1 MDVLSDVINSIS
13 AGRPHC
19 RRVTHRVPFGQWFPA
34 AAGAGF
40 HLVLRGSCVLVM
52 ADGTVS
58 PLHTGDIVL
67 LPAGTA
73 HGLADSPE
81 TPMSRNAP
89 KGEDTSTG
97 DGEVTGLLCGAYLFD
112 QPRPHPLLDDLPDV
126 MRFPARIGRH
136 PSLNAAV
143 GLLAQEA
150 ESPAQGSGAAV
161 PALLDLVLLYLLR
174 AWFDERHEGTA
185 RGWAAALHDPA
196 VTAALDALHGEPA
209 RPWTVADL
217 GRRAGLSRAA
227 FARRF
232 TSTVGQPPLTYLT
245 GWRMILAAR
254 LLREPG
260 ASLRGVAADVG
271 YTSEFTFAH
280 AFKREYGVP
289 PGEYRRAHRAGGGA
303 AG

>member
-1 MDVLSDVINSIS
+1 MDVLSDVISSVS

-19 RRVTHRVPFGQWFPA
+19 RRVTHRAPFGQWFPA
-34 AAGAGF
+34 VAGAGF
-40 HLVLRGSCVLVM
+40 HLVLRGSCVLVTD
-52 ADGTVS
+52 DGAVL
-58 PLHTGDIVL
+58 PLRTGDIVL
-67 LPAGTA
+67 LPSGRA
-73 HGLADSPE
+73 HGLADRGG
-81 TPMSRNAP
+81 TPMSERPPEGGGDAE
-89 KGEDTSTG
+89 GEESTA
-97 DGEVTGLLCGAYLFD
+97 LLCGAYILD

-126 MRFPARIGRH
+126 LRFPARIGRH

-174 AWFDERHEGTA
+174 AWFDERREDD
-185 RGWAAALHDPA
+185 GWAAALHDPA

-232 TSTVGQPPLTYLT
+232 TTTVGQPPLTYLT

-254 LLREPG
+254 LLREPD
-260 ASLRGVAADVG
+260 ASLRRVALDVG

-289 PGEYRRAHRAGGGA
+289 PGEYRRACRADAGA
-303 AG
+303 PV